1 MPIDYQIRRPEQI
14 DKLRRGGRFDLAVI
28 GAGIN
33 GAAIAR
39 DAAMRGLRVALV
51 EKGDF
56 AGATSS
62 RSSKLI
68 HGGVRYLPQ
77 GQLKLV
83 YQSLR
88 ERERLRTV
96 TAPHLVK
103 PVRFLM
109 PLYRARSYGPMLLGL
124 GLTLYDLAAW
134 APRDQW
140 HRVLDAEAVLRV
152 LPALS
157 REGLRGGALYY
168 DSWSDDARL
177 TLENVL
183 DAVYHGAAA
192 ANYLKLDALTAGSGR
207 LKTAAVRDLTDGTQ
221 FEIEAARFINAG
233 GPWVDDVRALDDGL
247 AAPSIRLTKGVHVV
261 IPAKRLPIKQWLVLT
276 ANHGRIVFVMPQD
289 QYVLVGTTDT
299 DFDGDREQV
308 SANREDVSYLLEV
321 LREGLPEV
329 DLNEKDVVSSFA
341 GLRALLRAAPGKA
354 PSSVPREETIIESR
368 TGLLSVAGGKL
379 TTHREIAQKVVDHLM
394 REMGRQSLRCPT
406 LRTPLPGARALAGVF
421 DGRRA
426 EAAALPP
433 AASEALIGRYGS
445 RAELVAEIIEA
456 APELSKPL
464 VQGCPVVGAEVAFAV
479 RYEMALKLEDF
490 IVRRA
495 SLLWRY
501 PVEAEAGAPEAAR
514 LMAKELG
521 WDRARWQQELNRV
534 ALDMQSRRGAKAD
547 RAADDQLRSE
557 DKDREPDP
565 QAGIDR
571 G

>member
-1 MPIDYQIRRPEQI
+1 MSISYEIRRPEQI
-14 DKLRRGGRFDLAVI
+14 DQMRRGGRFDLAVI

-39 DAAMRGLRVALV
+39 DASMRGLRVALI

-83 YQSLR
+83 YHALK

-103 PVRFLM
+103 PIRLLM
-109 PLYRARSYGPMLLGL
+109 PLYRGRSFGPMLLSL

-134 APRDQW
+134 APREEW
-140 HRVLDAEAVLRV
+140 HRMLDAEAVLGM
-152 LPALS
+152 LPALAPK
-157 REGLRGGALYY
+157 GLRGGALYY

-192 ANYLKLDALTAGSGR
+192 ANYLKLEGLSAALGK

-233 GPWVDDVRALDDGL
+233 GPWVDDVRRLDDRL
-247 AAPSIRLTKGVHVV
+247 MPPSIRLTKGVHLV
-261 IPAKRLPIKQWLVLT
+261 IPARRLPIKQWLVLT
-276 ANHGRIVFVMPQD
+276 ADHGRIVFVMPQG

-299 DFDGDREQV
+299 DFDGDRERV
-308 SANREDVSYLLEV
+308 SANQQDVAYLLDV
-321 LREGLPEV
+321 LRESLPQV
-329 DLNEKDVVSSFA
+329 DLNESDVVSSFA
-341 GLRALLRAAPGKA
+341 GLRALLRSAPGKP

-379 TTHREIAQKVVDHLM
+379 TTHREIAQKVVDRLM
-394 REMGRQSLRCPT
+394 REMGRRSLRCPT
-406 LRTPLPGARALAGVF
+406 LETPLPGARALSF
-421 DGRRA
+421 SLDGSRA
-426 EAAALPP
+426 EAALQP
-433 AASEALIGRYGS
+433 AAGAALEARYGS
-445 RAELVAEIIEA
+445 RAELVAEIIKG
-456 APELSKPL
+456 APELGKPL
-464 VQGCPVVGAEVAFAV
+464 VPGCPVLGAEVIFAV
-479 RYEMALKLEDF
+479 RYEMALGLEDF

-495 SLLWRY
+495 SLSWRY
-501 PVEAEAGAPEAAR
+501 PLEVEAGAPEAAR

-521 WDRARWQQELNRV
+521 WDQVRLQQELKRV
-534 ALDMQSRRGAKAD
+534 ASDMQSRRGAKAERD
-547 RAADDQLRSE
+547 AFDQSLSE
-557 DKDREPDP
+557 GKHREPDP

-571 G
+571 R